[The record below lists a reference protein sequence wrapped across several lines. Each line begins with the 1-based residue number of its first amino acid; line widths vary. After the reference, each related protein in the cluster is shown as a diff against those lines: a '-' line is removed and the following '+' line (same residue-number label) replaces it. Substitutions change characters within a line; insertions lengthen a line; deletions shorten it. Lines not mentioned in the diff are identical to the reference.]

1 MAAVRAR
8 LRHTGAATE
17 VGSAFARTARCAS
30 EATASSSAA
39 ICTCVSCSWAI
50 DCACASRVSRQ
61 RRLTPSAAASPP
73 GDGSGGG
80 GIARPSLVT
89 LFIGSVTTLRSGSVR
104 VSDSSCGAT
113 WMRKRCL
120 SRWLDREVIRSLKVA
135 APCSATTSV
144 SPTSS
149 GSERLVCLT
158 AEPFSYRS
166 VARSGSEQSTMGTS
180 AESCTPTLSVK
191 GRRFDTTSSSS
202 LSPFSRVLIST
213 LCTRCS
219 RMRSL
224 RPLMT
229 TAVLLQLGATVAIAV
244 VVAGAAAA
252 AAGAASSSGGA
263 AFPGAAGEFGSG
275 ADASPPSFPPAFPPP
290 PPPSPP
296 TRADEWLAY
305 KIQVGATVAVGCVIG
320 VFYLVEFARRH
331 GCNLRLL
338 SARQQ
343 QVVLTVFT
351 QTDERRA
358 AVAVSSSTMRRG
370 DEYLPPL
377 TKSILLLLGLDGAR
391 TTAHHVAT
399 HVARSSSLASAKP
412 TTPRL
417 GRLRS
422 RAMSTGTGG
431 AVCVSMIPETTPRR
445 SSSFGTAAAAPA
457 PPAADGAAAAP
468 DPTRSART
476 AAAQHLQAAAAE
488 QLRAQQPPPPQ
499 HTSLDLRSAPSD
511 EGGGGLGHGAV

>member
-1 MAAVRAR
+1 MLDWVRVGGLFSRLCLAPRAKTQLQMDRLYVDDADIYLAFRVQLAGKFIILALMFGTAIPILYLLAAFYFWLA
-8 LRHTGAATE
+8 G
-17 VGSAFARTARCAS
+17 
-30 EATASSSAA
+30 
-39 ICTCVSCSWAI
+39 WI
-50 DCACASRVSRQ
+50 DRYNLL
-61 RRLTPSAAASPP
+61 RRLSPP
-73 GDGSGGG
+73 PRTD
-80 GIARPSLVT
+80 AALTRALCLVVFPLGMALHALMAC
-89 LFIGSVTTLRSGSVR
+89 LF
-104 VSDSSCGAT
+104 
-113 WMRKRCL
+113 
-120 SRWLDREVIRSLKVA
+120 
-135 APCSATTSV
+135 
-144 SPTSS
+144 
-149 GSERLVCLT
+149 
-158 AEPFSYRS
+158 F
-166 VARSGSEQSTMGTS
+166 
-180 AESCTPTLSVK
+180 
-191 GRRFDTTSSSS
+191 SS
-202 LSPFSRVLIST
+202 LP
-213 LCTRCS
+213 
-219 RMRSL
+219 
-224 RPLMT
+224 
-229 TAVLLQLGATVAIAV
+229 AEDAAEAN
-244 VVAGAAAA
+244 AAA
-252 AAGAASSSGGA
+252 AAGAGAASSGGA

-275 ADASPPSFPPAFPPP
+275 ADASPPSFPPAFPP

-457 PPAADGAAAAP
+457 PAADGAAAAP

-511 EGGGGLGHGAV
+511 EGGGGFGHGAV

>member
-1 MAAVRAR
+1 MRGTILSLLVNLSVMLPVILGNVMLFVSVPLLAEK
-8 LRHTGAATE
+8 LERHTTFTGKELAVMLKLVFFQVYNSVFA
-17 VGSAFARTARCAS
+17 SLAFLFDPSIDLFARPWYTTGGALIANILFGDAIFIQVVLDWVRVGGLFSRLCLAPRAKTQLQMDRLYVDDADIYLAFRVQLAGKFIILALMFGTAIPLLYLL
-30 EATASSSAA
+30 AA
-39 ICTCVSCSWAI
+39 FYFWLAGWI
-50 DCACASRVSRQ
+50 DRYNLL
-61 RRLTPSAAASPP
+61 RRLSPP
-73 GDGSGGG
+73 PRTD
-80 GIARPSLVT
+80 AALTRALCLVVFPLGMALHALMAC
-89 LFIGSVTTLRSGSVR
+89 LF
-104 VSDSSCGAT
+104 
-113 WMRKRCL
+113 
-120 SRWLDREVIRSLKVA
+120 
-135 APCSATTSV
+135 
-144 SPTSS
+144 
-149 GSERLVCLT
+149 
-158 AEPFSYRS
+158 F
-166 VARSGSEQSTMGTS
+166 
-180 AESCTPTLSVK
+180 
-191 GRRFDTTSSSS
+191 SS
-202 LSPFSRVLIST
+202 LP
-213 LCTRCS
+213 
-219 RMRSL
+219 
-224 RPLMT
+224 
-229 TAVLLQLGATVAIAV
+229 AEDAAEAN
-244 VVAGAAAA
+244 AAAAA
-252 AAGAASSSGGA
+252 AAGAASSGGA

-511 EGGGGLGHGAV
+511 EGGGGFGHGAV